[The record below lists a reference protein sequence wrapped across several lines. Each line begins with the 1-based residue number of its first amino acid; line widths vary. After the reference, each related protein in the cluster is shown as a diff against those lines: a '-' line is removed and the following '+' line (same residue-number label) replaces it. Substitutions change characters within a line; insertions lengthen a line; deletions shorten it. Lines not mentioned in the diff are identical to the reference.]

1 MAKRWVCPNCQ
12 GGINAPSRM
21 STDDVRRYCLGCS
34 AITGKLVQ
42 RRAPAL
48 ERARLVS
55 AQRSTVRR
63 KTKAERERQKRIAK
77 VSASVTD
84 REEPVRIDLLLER
97 AWALPTRKAEKVGP
111 EIPDLTVRRGGK
123 PYSSGHV
130 HYDGTITVTIGR
142 VDFAEALAVVLH
154 EAAHEITDLSGRRKT
169 GDHHG
174 VLFRS
179 IFRSLVGDW
188 TGAVVKDHPAG
199 LGVWDFH
206 QAVIAHLRE
215 HHAE

>member
-21 STDDVRRYCLGCS
+21 REDDVRRYCLGCS
-34 AITGKLVQ
+34 ATTGRLVQ

-55 AQRSTVRR
+55 AKRSTQRR
-63 KTKAERERQKRIAK
+63 KTKAERDREKRITK
-77 VSASVTD
+77 LSAPVTD
-84 REEPVRIDLLLER
+84 RDELVRIDLLLER
-97 AWALPTRKAEKVGP
+97 AWALPTRKAEGVGP

-154 EAAHEITDLSGRRKT
+154 EVAHEITDLSGRRAN

-174 VLFRS
+174 PLFRS
-179 IFRSLVGDW
+179 IFRSVVSDW
-188 TGAVVKDHPAG
+188 TGQVVRDPGG
-199 LGVWDFH
+199 LGVYDFH
-206 QAVIAHLRE
+206 EAMIAHLRD